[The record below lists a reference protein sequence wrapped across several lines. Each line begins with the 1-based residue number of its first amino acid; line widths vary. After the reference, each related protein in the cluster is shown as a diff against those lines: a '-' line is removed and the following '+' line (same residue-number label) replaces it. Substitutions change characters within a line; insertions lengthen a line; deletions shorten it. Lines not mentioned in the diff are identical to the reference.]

1 MNSDAHGNESGAPAP
16 VQAGPRNTHFDFQA
30 KVFQAPGAC
39 FVLNGKAKDPVF
51 AVDMAN
57 GQALISLKD
66 LRRTFFIEQN
76 SHDDKLIDKAA
87 AGLHH
92 VPDIRPGDEIPNEIL
107 DGSASWTVA
116 RRHKQIA
123 RNKLQVQLISWMTG
137 KPMAYAG
144 QDDLKAI
151 IESDENK
158 KALKDAFKKAA
169 VALGI
174 DPTESEKV
182 LLHIETLARELC
194 YIEALRE
201 RAQDIGKV
209 KSNLD
214 ILTKVYNND
223 PRVSAD
229 IGRMKVLIVKGVQEP
244 ENILN
249 NIDAESADVLSA
261 LMSIDDIIRSVRKA
275 RDDLHFLLMEWDP
288 ILAKWEKLNM
298 VKSQEIDR
306 ALMAT
311 YKFLAMRFSTGKSII
326 KKKPAASPVAG

>member
-1 MNSDAHGNESGAPAP
+1 MSSDGHGNQPENPGAVP
-16 VQAGPRNTHFDFQA
+16 AGPRNTHFDFQA

-51 AVDMAN
+51 SVDMGGAQ
-57 GQALISLKD
+57 GLISLKH
-66 LRRTFFIEQN
+66 LRVTFFIEPN

-87 AGLHH
+87 AGLHY

-137 KPMAYAG
+137 KPMAYAD

-151 IESDENK
+151 IESEENK

-174 DPTESEKV
+174 DPNESEKV

-201 RAQDIGKV
+201 RTQDIGKI
-209 KSNLD
+209 KGNLD
-214 ILTKVYNND
+214 VLTKVYNKD

-229 IGRMKVLIVKGVQEP
+229 ITRMKVLIIKGIQEP

-275 RDDLHFLLMEWDP
+275 RDDLHFLMMEWDP
-288 ILAKWEKLNM
+288 VLAKWAKLNM

-306 ALMAT
+306 ALSTT
-311 YKFLAMRFSTGKSII
+311 YKFLAMRFSSGKSII
-326 KKKPAASPVAG
+326 KKKPAAAPAAS